1 MAYLSSQAPLTAT
14 VIILTVGAGSWP
26 IKSRIKYAYCM
37 GSQRG
42 EFSAVF
48 NSFLGSLA
56 IKWMIFVS
64 LR

>member
-1 MAYLSSQAPLTAT
+1 MAYLPSQAPLTAP
-14 VIILTVGAGSWP
+14 VIILTVREGGWP

-48 NSFLGSLA
+48 NYFWGSLA
-56 IKWMIFVS
+56 ITWMIFVS